1 MRKQVTMKDIAQEMG
16 VSIVTV
22 SKALSG
28 KDGVGEELRERIID
42 KAHELNYVIKGTL
55 DDESRNLNIAIVI
68 AERFISDNAF
78 YFKIYQKLLMGLSE
92 RGFIGILEIMRS
104 EDEAAG
110 VLPKL
115 VRMEKVEQVIVV
127 GEMKLEF
134 LENLQNAGV
143 SMIFFDFENEE
154 FDVDSIVGDNVSG
167 GYTMTRY
174 LVKNGYRNVGFVGSY
189 KATQNILD
197 RLVGQLKYKLAKG
210 LPQDDSWVIPDRD
223 SNGFNI
229 ELKLPD
235 VMPEAFFCNCDETA
249 YRMIRT
255 LNEAGYK
262 VPEDIAVVGFDDY
275 ASMIPDDIEL
285 TTYQVD
291 IDGMVRQC
299 IHIVDQRSRNPA
311 YRRGIVLVRGTL
323 VERKTVKILSEQ

>member
-1 MRKQVTMKDIAQEMG
+1 MRKQVTMKDIATELG
-16 VSIVTV
+16 VSIVTI

-28 KDGVGEELRERIID
+28 KEGVGEELREKIID
-42 KAHELNYVIKGTL
+42 KARELGYVMRENHN
-55 DDESRNLNIAIVI
+55 DDDGRNLNIAIVI
-68 AERFISDNAF
+68 SERFISDNAF
-78 YFKIYQKLLMGLSE
+78 YFKVYQKLLMGLSE
-92 RGFIGILEIMRS
+92 RGFIGILEIMRM

-115 VRMEKVEQVIVV
+115 VHMGKVEQVIVV
-127 GEMKLEF
+127 GEMRLEF
-134 LENLQNAGV
+134 LENLNNSGV
-143 SMIFFDFENEE
+143 NMIFFDFENEE

-174 LVKNGYRNVGFVGSY
+174 LVKKGYRNVGFVGSY

-197 RLVGQLKYKLAKG
+197 RFVGHLKYKLAKS

-223 SNGFNI
+223 SSGLNI

-255 LNEAGYK
+255 LDEAGYR

-275 ASMIPDDIEL
+275 ASLIPENIEL

-291 IDGMVRQC
+291 INEMVRQC
-299 IHIVDQRSRNPA
+299 IHIVDQRSRNSS
-311 YRRGIVLVRGTL
+311 YRRGIVLVHGKL
-323 VERKTVKILSEQ
+323 IERSTVRNK

>member
-28 KDGVGEELRERIID
+28 KDGVGEELREKIID
-42 KAHELNYVIKGTL
+42 KAHELNYVIKGT
-55 DDESRNLNIAIVI
+55 
-68 AERFISDNAF
+68 
-78 YFKIYQKLLMGLSE
+78 
-92 RGFIGILEIMRS
+92 
-104 EDEAAG
+104 
-110 VLPKL
+110 
-115 VRMEKVEQVIVV
+115 
-127 GEMKLEF
+127 
-134 LENLQNAGV
+134 
-143 SMIFFDFENEE
+143 
-154 FDVDSIVGDNVSG
+154 
-167 GYTMTRY
+167 
-174 LVKNGYRNVGFVGSY
+174 
-189 KATQNILD
+189 
-197 RLVGQLKYKLAKG
+197 
-210 LPQDDSWVIPDRD
+210 QDDSWVIPDRD

-275 ASMIPDDIEL
+275 ASLIPDDIEL